1 MWKNI
6 QAENYGLCKW
16 QNQISNKRE
25 LEDTEVIQGKIR
37 KWVEQK
43 RMQTY
48 KDTCTHP
55 LFKKKRYSLLQQIY
69 VKFNVMHYLGSILS
83 VI

>member
-1 MWKNI
+1 MCQCDKKKKGSSSHFKWSVPDSDRMWKNT

-25 LEDTEVIQGKIR
+25 LEDTGVIQGKIR

-43 RMQTY
+43 RM
-48 KDTCTHP
+48 
-55 LFKKKRYSLLQQIY
+55 
-69 VKFNVMHYLGSILS
+69 
-83 VI
+83 